1 LTLSKSHRA
10 ERQTL
15 NNGVC
20 KDFLEMIRLRL
31 LFYSLLTVLFV
42 SVVLLA
48 HVWAGNTEVTFDAD
62 SARRT
67 PVLIELFTSEG
78 CSDCPPAD
86 ALLERLDQSQP
97 VDGAELIVLSEHVD
111 YWNGIGWK
119 DPYSSHQYSERQNAY
134 AGFFGLGSAYT
145 PQMVVDG
152 RFEFAGSDVG
162 RATEAVEKA
171 TKTEK
176 IAVHL
181 SSAHLESDY
190 VALHLDAGP
199 LPRSSAAK
207 SAVVWLAIAD
217 DKDVSHVS
225 GGENGGGTLQH
236 VAVVRTLSEIGTV
249 DQSERFSQDLRLSVS
264 HEKRSMRLI
273 AFLQEQGTGNILG
286 ATRAPVANE

>member
-1 LTLSKSHRA
+1 
-10 ERQTL
+10 
-15 NNGVC
+15 
-20 KDFLEMIRLRL
+20 MIRLRL
-31 LFYSLLTVLFV
+31 LFYSLLTVLLM

-48 HVWAGNTEVTFDAD
+48 HVWAGNNEVTFDVD

-134 AGFFGLGSAYT
+134 AEFFGLGSVYT

-152 RFEFAGSDVG
+152 RFEFVGSDAR
-162 RATEAVEKA
+162 RATEAVENA

-176 IAVHL
+176 IAVHF
-181 SSAHLESDY
+181 SSAHLESGY

-199 LPRSSAAK
+199 LPPSSAAK

-217 DKDVSHVS
+217 DKDVSHVR
-225 GGENGGGTLQH
+225 GGENGGRTLQH
-236 VAVVRTLSEIGTV
+236 VAVVRTLSKIGTV

-264 HEKRSMRLI
+264 HERRSMRLI
-273 AFLQEQGTGNILG
+273 AFLQEQGTGNIIG

>member
-1 LTLSKSHRA
+1 M
-10 ERQTL
+10 L
-15 NNGVC
+15 NNGVS

-31 LFYSLLTVLFV
+31 LFYSLLTVLLV
-42 SVVLLA
+42 SVILLA
-48 HVWAGNTEVTFDAD
+48 HVSAGNTEVTFNAD

-119 DPYSSHQYSERQNAY
+119 DPYSSPQYSERQNAY

-152 RFEFAGSDVG
+152 RFEFVGSDAR
-162 RATEAVEKA
+162 RATEAVENA

-176 IAVHL
+176 VAVHL
-181 SSAHLESDY
+181 SSAHLESDH
-190 VALHLDAGP
+190 VIALHVDAGP
-199 LPRSSAAK
+199 LPPSSAAK
-207 SAVVWLAIAD
+207 SAAVWLAIAD

-225 GGENGGGTLQH
+225 GGENGGRTLQH
-236 VAVVRTLSEIGTV
+236 IAVVRTLSKIGTV

-273 AFLQEQGTGNILG
+273 AFLQEQGTGNIVG